1 MKSKLANIL
10 CAVDFSEFS
19 RHVMHHGF
27 GLSRR
32 FGSRL
37 AAMHAVPA
45 SRDQLYG
52 SPVSQWGEDKELKSE
67 EVREAIDRLLSRSSV
82 PCEPMLAFGDP
93 VKEIARAAHE
103 LDADLVIAASHGISG
118 LKRLIIGTVVERL
131 ARTLPRPLLVIRMPG
146 RPALVADEAEFEI
159 RKIVVG
165 CDFSPAAIA
174 AVRGAAGLAVEFNAE
189 LHLLYAMETPIDYGE
204 DGADL
209 APYQEA
215 QQMRQDQLVRRL
227 SALLPERGARGTS
240 LKPTVVPGIPGEAL
254 CTLARDIRADL
265 IVVGI
270 RCQGPLEKL
279 LVGSTTESVLR
290 RAPCTVLTIPSADP
304 GGGKTK
310 NRNEDFTFM
319 RLNHST

>member
-1 MKSKLANIL
+1 MNIKLANIL
-10 CAVDFSEFS
+10 CAIDFSEFS

-27 GLSRR
+27 GLSHR

-37 AAMHAVPA
+37 AALHAVPA

-52 SPVSQWGEDKELKSE
+52 SPVSQWGEEKEMRSE
-67 EVREAIDRLLSRSSV
+67 EARKAIDRLISGSTV
-82 PCEPMLAFGDP
+82 PCEPMLSFGDP
-93 VKEIARAAHE
+93 VKEITRAADE

-131 ARTLPRPLLVIRMPG
+131 ARTLPRPLLVIRTSG
-146 RPALVADEAEFEI
+146 RPVPGVDEAEFDI

-165 CDFSPAAIA
+165 CDFSPAAIS
-174 AVRGAAGLAVEFNAE
+174 AVRRAAGLAGEFNAE
-189 LHLLYAMETPIDYGE
+189 LHLLYAMETPIDHGE

-209 APYQEA
+209 VPYQEA
-215 QQMRQDQLVRRL
+215 QQMRQTRLVRRL
-227 SALLPERGARGTS
+227 SALLPEKGARTTT

-254 CTLARDIRADL
+254 CELARSIRADL

-290 RAPCTVLTIPSADP
+290 RAPGSVLTIPSADP
-304 GGGKTK
+304 EGGKTK
-310 NRNEDFTFM
+310 KRA
-319 RLNHST
+319 